1 MAAIDVLADTLISGE
16 LLAQLPDLGPCEL
29 VQGRIVHMS
38 PAGPR
43 HGKLEGRVY
52 GLLDRFLEA
61 HPLGELFVGE
71 VGIYTKRAPDTVRG
85 ADVVFVSHER
95 LAQNDPDAS
104 YFTVAP
110 DIIVEVLSPGNRAD
124 EVETKVQEYLA
135 AGSLEVWIVHP
146 QSHTLRRHLPG
157 RAGSE
162 LFDETATL
170 KTPVL
175 PGFGL
180 PIARIF
186 ETR

>member
-1 MAAIDVLADTLISGE
+1 MTATDVLADTLISGE
-16 LLAQLPDLGPCEL
+16 LLAQLPDPGPCEL
-29 VQGRIVHMS
+29 VEGRIVHMS

-43 HGKLEGRVY
+43 HGRLEGRVY
-52 GLLDRFLEA
+52 GLLDRFLDS

-85 ADVVFVSHER
+85 ADIAYVSHER
-95 LAQNDPDAS
+95 LEQNDSEAS

-110 DIIVEVLSPGNRAD
+110 DVIVEILSPSNRAD

-135 AGSLEVWIVHP
+135 AGSFEVWVVHP
-146 QSHTLRRHLPG
+146 ESRTLRRHLPG

-162 LFDETATL
+162 LLDETATL

-175 PGFGL
+175 PGFEL
-180 PIARIF
+180 PIAQIF
-186 ETR
+186 AAR